1 MKIRDRIK
9 ELRRVRA
16 GDLLP
21 DPRNWRTHPQAQQ
34 DAMRGVL
41 AEIGYADAL
50 LVRETPEGLML
61 CDGHLRAET
70 TPDQEV
76 PVLILDVDE
85 AEAAKLMLTFDP
97 LAGMAEANDEAL
109 AVLLTSV
116 ETSNAGLEAMLAELA
131 GKYQGRELGLMSPD
145 QIREAEIETDNESK
159 PIDKQQPDIQA
170 EMERLPPPKCPIVP
184 RYAEHYEAFVI
195 VCDNT
200 IDEAWLRNHL
210 KLETRQLSYKDSKI
224 GQTNIITVDQLRQ
237 IIE

>member
-1 MKIRDRIK
+1 
-9 ELRRVRA
+9 
-16 GDLLP
+16 
-21 DPRNWRTHPQAQQ
+21 
-34 DAMRGVL
+34 MRGIL
-41 AEIGYADAL
+41 AEVGYAGAAL
-50 LVRETPEGLML
+50 ARETPNGLML
-61 CDGHLRAET
+61 IDGHLRAEID
-70 TPDQEV
+70 PDGKI
-76 PVLILDVDE
+76 PVLVLDVTA
-85 AEAAKLMLTFDP
+85 AEADKILATFDP
-97 LAGMAEANDEAL
+97 LGAMAEANDEAL

-131 GKYQGRELGLMSPD
+131 GKYQERELGLMSPD

>member
-34 DAMRGVL
+34 DALRGVL

-76 PVLILDVDE
+76 PVLILDLDE
-85 AEAAKLMLTFDP
+85 AEAGKLMLTFDP

-109 AVLLTSV
+109 AVLLAAV
-116 ETSNAGLEAMLAELA
+116 ETDNAGLEAMLAELA
-131 GKYQGRELGLMSPD
+131 AEHGIEGDEPVVVEEVEPQIDRAAELQKKWGTELGQLWVVKS
-145 QIREAEIETDNESK
+145 NWY
-159 PIDKQQPDIQA
+159 
-170 EMERLPPPKCPIVP
+170 KCPDCGKMH
-184 RYAEHYEAFVI
+184 RRAA
-195 VCDNT
+195 
-200 IDEAWLRNHL
+200 
-210 KLETRQLSYKDSKI
+210 
-224 GQTNIITVDQLRQ
+224 G
-237 IIE
+237 